1 MRHGKYRFIV
11 TFLVAPVAIYLIFV
25 IWPYVQAI
33 ILSMTDWS
41 GLTPTQNFIGL
52 ANYIKLAQDDLFWIS
67 LWHNIILLIVLPLIT
82 LTLGLFFAFM
92 LNVGGRKKKNSA
104 IAGVAGSKFYQVV
117 YFFPQVLSVT
127 VIAVLW
133 QSVFN
138 PNNGALNSGLR
149 AVGIPSTISWLADP
163 NLALACIIA
172 VMVWWQVGFYVVLF
186 SAGMAAIPDDI
197 YEAVTLD
204 GATRITTF
212 FRITFPLIWDT
223 IQTGWVYLGI
233 IAMDAFAVVQVM
245 TIGPG
250 GPDNSTTVLPF
261 YLWDKAFNQGQAG
274 YATSMGVAMLIV
286 TLLFA
291 VLTLRFSRRE
301 RIEF

>member
-11 TFLVAPVAIYLIFV
+11 SFLALPVAIYLVFV

-33 ILSMTDWS
+33 GLSLTDWS
-41 GLTPTQNFIGL
+41 GLTATQNFIGL
-52 ANYIKLAQDDLFWIS
+52 DNYVHLAQDPLFWIS
-67 LWHNIILLIVLPLIT
+67 LWHNIILLIVLPLVT

-92 LNVGGRKKKNSA
+92 INVGGKKRKNVTVS
-104 IAGVAGSKFYQVV
+104 GVRGSKFYQVV

-133 QSVFN
+133 QFIYN
-138 PNNGALNSGLR
+138 PNSGALNSALR
-149 AVGIPSTISWLADP
+149 AVGLPGDIGWLSDSR
-163 NLALACIIA
+163 LALTSIIV

-186 SAGMAAIPDDI
+186 SAGMSAIPADI
-197 YEAVTLD
+197 YEAVLID
-204 GATRITTF
+204 GANRFTTF
-212 FRITFPLIWDT
+212 LRITFPLMWDT
-223 IQTGWVYLGI
+223 VQTGWVYLGI
-233 IAMDAFAVVQVM
+233 VAMDAFAIVQIM
-245 TIGPG
+245 TVGPG
-250 GPDNSTTVLPF
+250 GPDNSTTVVPF
-261 YLWDKAFNQGQAG
+261 YLWDSAFNHGQAAYG
-274 YATSMGVAMLIV
+274 TAMGVAMLIV

>member
-1 MRHGKYRFIV
+1 M
-11 TFLVAPVAIYLIFV
+11 AIYLIFV

-33 ILSMTDWS
+33 GLSMTDWS
-41 GLTPTQNFIGL
+41 GLTPTQDFTGF
-52 ANYIKLAQDDLFWIS
+52 ANYIRLAHDPVFWLS
-67 LWHNIILLIVLPLIT
+67 LWHNVILLIVLPLIT

-92 LNVGGRKKKNSA
+92 INVGGRKRKNQTV
-104 IAGVAGSKFYQVV
+104 AGVRGSKLYQVV
-117 YFFPQVLSVT
+117 YFFPQVLSIT

-133 QSVFN
+133 GAIYN

-149 AVGIPSTISWLADP
+149 AIGIPSTISWLSDP
-163 NLALACIIA
+163 KLALGCVIA

-186 SAGMAAIPDDI
+186 SAGMSAIPDEI
-197 YEAVTLD
+197 YEAVLLD
-204 GATRITTF
+204 GANRFTTF
-212 FRITFPLIWDT
+212 FKITFPLIWDT

-233 IAMDAFAVVQVM
+233 IAMDGFAIVQIM
-245 TIGPG
+245 TNGPG
-250 GPDNSTTVLPF
+250 GPDGATTVVPF
-261 YLWDKAFNQGQAG
+261 YLWDSAFNHGQAG
-274 YATSMGVAMLIV
+274 YGISMGVAMLIV